1 MSQPLIAAHRGA
13 NEFLPEHSLAAY
25 RQAIVEGADG
35 FECDIRL
42 TADGHLVLHHDRT
55 VKRTSD
61 GKGAVSDLTLAQLR
75 EFNFAALHPDCGDDP
90 EAARIPTLE
99 DLFGLVADSGKDLKL
114 LIEAKHPSK
123 FGPRLEMRLWETL
136 NRWPKIDATVMSFS
150 RAALRTWRELDQ
162 DTPLVWIF
170 EYPFRRPPEGVQV
183 LSSRVD
189 HVESAPAFIERTH
202 EQGYQAW
209 VWTVNDA
216 DTARRM
222 AEAGAELIFTDRPA
236 AMREALLGTVG

>member
-1 MSQPLIAAHRGA
+1 MAIPLIAAHRGA

-55 VKRTSD
+55 IRRTSD
-61 GKGAVSDLTLAQLR
+61 GKGAVSDLTLDQLR
-75 EFNFAALHPDCGDDP
+75 EYNFAARHPDCGDDP
-90 EAARIPTLE
+90 EAAHIATLE
-99 DLFGLVADSGKDLKL
+99 DLFGLVIDSGKAIKL

-136 NRWPKIDATVMSFS
+136 RRWPGLDVTVMSFS
-150 RAALRTWRELDQ
+150 RAALKTWRELDCK
-162 DTPLVWIF
+162 TPLAWIF
-170 EYPFRRPPEGVQV
+170 EYPFRRPPEDIQI

-189 HVESAPAFIERTH
+189 YAESSSFVERTR
-202 EQGYQAW
+202 EQGYEAW
-209 VWTVNDA
+209 VWTVNDP

-222 AEAGAELIFTDRPA
+222 AEAGVDLIFTDRPA
-236 AMREALLGTVG
+236 AVREALMGAAD